1 MANFIHFYDFKMK
14 LNHRFLYQ
22 NEAIFNIRMQ
32 NLIKFEITSMEQ
44 ILSFFTQCMLK
55 LFQITGDKN
64 LILSKER

>member
-1 MANFIHFYDFKMK
+1 MK

-44 ILSFFTQCMLK
+44 ILSFFAQCMLK